1 MRHPDSR
8 CRRQR
13 ECVAPRS
20 GEDVAQ
26 MGRDGDGGGTACAV
40 GAYMPTARVRAETW
54 PNTACGGVQGQSCV
68 RAWTRSC
75 RVGASS
81 VTRHVVEAP
90 AKQQRRVAR
99 DGERQQRKSR
109 RRDATEQR
117 RCKRHRGSGAA
128 QRATESTRV
137 KSVPEWVRGKM
148 VARGQ
153 QRLAKRATHRRH
165 QPRRA
170 TVKGSPSETPTPE
183 GDCEGV
189 T

>member
-1 MRHPDSR
+1 MSHPDSR

-26 MGRDGDGGGTACAV
+26 TMRDGDDGGTACAV

-75 RVGASS
+75 RGGTSS
-81 VTRHVVEAP
+81 VTRHVVETP
-90 AKQQRRVAR
+90 AKQQQRVAR

-117 RCKRHRGSGAA
+117 RCKRHRGGGAA
-128 QRATESTRV
+128 QRATESTRMR
-137 KSVPEWVRGKM
+137 SVPEWVRGQV
-148 VARGQ
+148 VARWSATVGEE
-153 QRLAKRATHRRH
+153 RATHRRH

-170 TVKGSPSETPTPE
+170 TVRGSSI
-183 GDCEGV
+183 GV
-189 T
+189 TNPSGRL